1 MCNQAV
7 SLIAAEI
14 ERRGIPTVCVIL
26 LREIAER
33 VRPPRAL
40 SVPFPLGYPFY
51 ESDCQG
57 RFSSLLIA
65 FRSSPWQSAPTDRNA
80 AIVRTRGWAEQS
92 YAADSSSV
100 SPLIQ

>member
-14 ERRGIPTVCVIL
+14 ERRGIATVCVIL

-40 SVPFPLGYPFY
+40 SVPFPLGYPLGFDA
-51 ESDCQG
+51 ETQRSVILEALA
-57 RFSSLLIA
+57 LLE
-65 FRSSPWQSAPTDRNA
+65 APGPGPRLEEYG
-80 AIVRTRGWAEQS
+80 VRQR
-92 YAADSSSV
+92 
-100 SPLIQ
+100 

>member
-14 ERRGIPTVCVIL
+14 EKRGIPTVCVIL

-40 SVPFPLGYPFY
+40 SVPFPLGYPLGADAETQRRVIQEALALLEHPGPGPVLE
-51 ESDCQG
+51 ESGLRQ
-57 RFSSLLIA
+57 
-65 FRSSPWQSAPTDRNA
+65 P
-80 AIVRTRGWAEQS
+80 
-92 YAADSSSV
+92 
-100 SPLIQ
+100 